1 MVTLDKITKL
11 GRYFLAIPMIVF
23 GVQHFLY
30 AEFIVHLVPTWI
42 PARLFWTYTAGLA
55 LFASGIAIGINVLAR
70 LASILL
76 GLMISIWVV
85 VLHIPRAF
93 QLPGDAEFINVFNAV
108 FMLSGAFLLSAT
120 LPQKTYLQGVT
131 ALAVRLSPFLISMAL
146 FVFGIEIFIHG
157 KFVFIVGGPPYEIAG
172 DFLFIYVTGIVFIA
186 AGISISF
193 TKLGKVTAAF
203 LGLYILFITI
213 LFYGPQLAKDIYDAT
228 AWATFLKGMAM
239 SGSSLILSRVAAQKQ
254 ASAVSEKGVQVENV

>member
-1 MVTLDKITKL
+1 MITLDKITKL

-55 LFASGIAIGINVLAR
+55 LFASGIGISINALSR

-85 VLHIPRAF
+85 VLHIPRAI
-93 QLPGDAEFINVFNAV
+93 QLPGDTEFINIFNAV
-108 FMLSGAFLLSAT
+108 FMLSGAFLLSTT
-120 LPQKTYLQGVT
+120 LSQKAYAERVT
-131 ALAVRLSPFLISMAL
+131 AWAVRLSPFLISMAL

-157 KFVFIVGGPPYEIAG
+157 KMVFIVGGPPYEIPG
-172 DFLFIYVTGIVFIA
+172 ELLFIYLTGIVFIA
-186 AGISISF
+186 AGIAIIF
-193 TKLGKVTAAF
+193 TKSVKVMAAF

-213 LFYGPQLAKDIYDAT
+213 LFYAPPLAEDIYHAT
-228 AWATFLKGMAM
+228 AWATFMKGMAM
-239 SGSSLILSRVAAQKQ
+239 GGSSLILSRVAAQNQ
-254 ASAVSEKGVQVENV
+254 ASVVTKESVQVENI